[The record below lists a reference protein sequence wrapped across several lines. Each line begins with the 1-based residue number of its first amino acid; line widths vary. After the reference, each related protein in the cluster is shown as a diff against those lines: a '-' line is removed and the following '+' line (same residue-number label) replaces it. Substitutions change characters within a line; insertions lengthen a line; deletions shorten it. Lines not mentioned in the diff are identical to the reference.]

1 MTALLAAELR
11 RAWSRR
17 LVRVVAI
24 AAFLVIAVAAILTAV
39 NSHGP
44 TEEQL
49 ADARLNYQA
58 NLEQCLSGAY
68 LPEDQLP
75 PGETMKEFCD
85 DAVRLSSF
93 LPNNE
98 FHLFGLPDIIS
109 GASILLILG
118 AMLLGASLVG
128 AEWHAGT
135 MTTLL
140 TWETRRNRVLIAK
153 TIAAAVVT
161 FVLGIVLLAILAGLL
176 WFVAATRGVTAGLPD
191 GFWATVVGGVLRA
204 GAAAS
209 FASVIGFAI
218 GMIGRNTAA
227 AIGIGFAYF
236 GVVEQLI
243 RGLRPAWQPALL
255 GENMAIFVSGTSSR
269 LFETLRTPSTAA
281 IVVACYTAALLAVAG
296 LWFRARD
303 VN

>member
-1 MTALLAAELR
+1 MRSLLAAELR

-17 LVRVVAI
+17 LVRVAAI
-24 AAFLVIAVAAILTAV
+24 AAFLGIVLAAILTAV

-44 TEEQL
+44 TDAQL
-49 ADARLNYQA
+49 ADARRFYESDLQ
-58 NLEQCLSGAY
+58 LCLQGQF
-68 LPEDQLP
+68 LPEDELP
-75 PGETMKEFCD
+75 SGETMEEFCD
-85 DAVRLSSF
+85 QAVRLSNYLQTHQF
-93 LPNNE
+93 E
-98 FHLFGLPDIIS
+98 LFGLPDIIS

-118 AMLLGASLVG
+118 AMLVGASLVG

-140 TWETRRNRVLIAK
+140 AWEPRRGRVLAAK

-161 FVLGIVLLAILAGLL
+161 FVLALVLLAMLAGVLTL
-176 WFVAATRGVTAGLPD
+176 VAATRGVTAGLPN
-191 GFWATVVGGVLRA
+191 GFWGDVVAGVLRA
-204 GAAAS
+204 SAGAS
-209 FASVIGFAI
+209 FASALGLAI
-218 GMIGRNTAA
+218 AMLGRNTAA
-227 AIGIGFAYF
+227 SVGIGFAYF

-243 RGLRPAWQPALL
+243 RGLRPSWQPALL

-281 IVVACYTAALLAVAG
+281 IVVACYTAGLLAVAA
-296 LWFRARD
+296 LAFRARD